1 MTTGYA
7 GHAQTGRST
16 IWHIDNLELSMRL
29 TQIRDFLAV
38 IDAGSIH
45 AAARGLGLSQPAL
58 TKSIRQLEEELGATL
73 VTRSVRGTQ
82 ATEFGR
88 AFLARARAVSADLRR
103 AREEIAQLQGAREGS
118 LTIGTAPGPALD
130 VLPAAVPAL
139 RERWR
144 EATVRVLDV
153 SPPQVLPGLR
163 DGLLDLAL
171 SARLGPLRE
180 VASDCLVEPL
190 YTIEP
195 VIIARRGHPC
205 AGAGSLVELVEAE
218 WVRTGAPGDTPAL
231 PQAFEAAGLAPPRY
245 RVDCQSFLALPEFV
259 VQSDLLAV
267 VPSQIAAREEA
278 SGRIVRVRVKE
289 PLPIREISLFWRA
302 DVPLT
307 PIARAF
313 VDKLRDAVH
322 RTQGNARSRS

>member
-1 MTTGYA
+1 
-7 GHAQTGRST
+7 
-16 IWHIDNLELSMRL
+16 
-29 TQIRDFLAV
+29 
-38 IDAGSIH
+38 
-45 AAARGLGLSQPAL
+45 
-58 TKSIRQLEEELGATL
+58 
-73 VTRSVRGTQ
+73 VRGTQ
-82 ATEFGR
+82 TTEFGR

-130 VLPAAVPAL
+130 LLPTAVPLL
-139 RERWR
+139 RARWR
-144 EATVRVLDV
+144 EASLRVMDV
-153 SPPQVLPGLR
+153 SPPEVLRGLR
-163 DGLLDLAL
+163 EGLLDLAL

-190 YTIEP
+190 YTIKPE
-195 VIIARRGHPC
+195 IIARRGHPR
-205 AGAGSLVELVEAE
+205 AGASSLVDLADAE
-218 WVRTGAPGDTPAL
+218 WVRTGAPGYTPAL

-245 RVDCQSFLALPEFV
+245 RVDCQSFLALPQFV
-259 VQSDLLAV
+259 AQSDLLAV
-267 VPSQIAAREEA
+267 VPSQIAVREEA

-313 VDKLRDAVH
+313 VDILRDTA
-322 RTQGNARSRS
+322 RQTRRNAKPRA